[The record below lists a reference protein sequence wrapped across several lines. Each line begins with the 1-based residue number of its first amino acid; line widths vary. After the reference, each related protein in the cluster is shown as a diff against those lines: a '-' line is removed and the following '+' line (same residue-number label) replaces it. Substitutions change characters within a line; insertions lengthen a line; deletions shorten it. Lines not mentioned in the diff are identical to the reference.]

1 MTHAEGGSRTR
12 AVFFDVDFTLIYP
25 GPTFQAEG
33 YRQFCGKHG
42 ITIDPGAF
50 DGAVAKASSILE
62 RAQDGT
68 YDPQLFIDYTRAII
82 HEMGGGGPAAAACAR
97 EIYDEWAACQHFHL
111 YEEVPRVLRQLRDA
125 DILTGLISNT
135 HRCLASFTSHFEL
148 EGLITATVSSSQH
161 GFMKPH
167 RSIFDAALRLVG
179 VDPADAVMVGDSL
192 KHDIEGALQ
201 TGMRAVLV
209 ARSGQP
215 VVATD
220 GVPVIRN
227 LTELFAFL

>member
-1 MTHAEGGSRTR
+1 MSGSDGRFRTR

-33 YRQFCGKHG
+33 YRSFSAKHG
-42 ITIDPGAF
+42 IMIDPAAF
-50 DGAVAKASSILE
+50 DRAVARASAILE
-62 RAQDGT
+62 RAPDAA
-68 YDPQLFIDYTRAII
+68 YDPQLFIDYTQAII
-82 HEMGGGGPAAAACAR
+82 QEMGGRGPGIAACAR
-97 EIYDEWAACQHFHL
+97 EMYDEWAACQHFHL
-111 YEEVPRVLRQLRDA
+111 YDEVPLVLRRLCNA
-125 DILTGLISNT
+125 GVLTGLISNT

-167 RSIFDAALRLVG
+167 PSIFDAALRLVG
-179 VDPADAVMVGDSL
+179 VDPPDAVMVGDSL

-209 ARSGQP
+209 VRSGHP
-215 VVATD
+215 VAATT
-220 GVPVIRN
+220 GVPVIQN
-227 LTELFAFL
+227 LTQLFDHL